1 MRTTLDIEDDVLQA
15 VKERARQEHTTAGKV
30 LSDLARKGLTGR
42 SNGAPR
48 ESSRL
53 RNGVPVIPSR
63 GEIITL
69 EQIQKI
75 MDEDDI

>member
-15 VKERARQEHTTAGKV
+15 AKELARQEHSTTGRV
-30 LSDLARKGLTGR
+30 LSALARRGLTSPNAKR
-42 SNGAPR
+42 I
-48 ESSRL
+48 SSRL

-69 EQIQKI
+69 EQIQRI
-75 MDEDDI
+75 MDEEGI